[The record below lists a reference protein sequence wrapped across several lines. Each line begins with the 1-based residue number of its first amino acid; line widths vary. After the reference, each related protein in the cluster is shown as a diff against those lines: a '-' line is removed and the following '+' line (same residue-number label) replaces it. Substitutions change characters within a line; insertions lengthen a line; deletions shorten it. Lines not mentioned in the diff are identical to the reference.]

1 MSRHNTPKASKPSAI
16 KDIVKDDLVEAE
28 PITLIEIKP
37 VEDPI
42 VEDDSAPFDLIPVA
56 EAVTPKLK
64 VVEETP
70 APKTMINVMIAC
82 CGMLRDHEVFRQ
94 INEGIVKNFGE
105 LKIEGV
111 LLRPDAISAVPDNQV
126 TRKAI
131 EDGILIL
138 MPG

>member
-1 MSRHNTPKASKPSAI
+1 MPPKNDTSKAPGPVPKVESKQAPEKVESA
-16 KDIVKDDLVEAE
+16 KVDQ
-28 PITLIEIKP
+28 IKP
-37 VEDPI
+37 GV
-42 VEDDSAPFDLIPVA
+42 VKPVPK
-56 EAVTPKLK
+56 PKLD
-64 VVEETP
+64 
-70 APKTMINVMIAC
+70 VMIAC

-105 LKIEGV
+105 LKLEGV
-111 LLRPDAISAVPDNQV
+111 LLRPDTITAVPDTKV